1 LLTTGSGFVVWVLS
15 ARDSDADGWMNLL
28 LPVLVAVFWAV
39 GGLVNATK
47 QKKKQKAAMGDT
59 RKAPATSSEPPMV
72 SAEPA
77 KFADVGPR
85 QAGKGP
91 TGRKGA
97 KKPKPPKRRPPVV
110 PQRVGPRT
118 TPAMDMPLEELPQAA
133 PAVFRSG
140 ATERPAVKPQ
150 AADSLHLEDLAASYS
165 DPETLRLAILHR
177 EILGKPVG
185 LRDDEEGAS

>member
-1 LLTTGSGFVVWVLS
+1 MLWVLS
-15 ARDSDADGWMNLL
+15 ARDPDADGWMNLL

-47 QKKKQKAAMGDT
+47 QKKQQKAAMADT

-72 SAEPA
+72 SVEPV
-77 KFADVGPR
+77 KLADVGPR

-97 KKPKPPKRRPPVV
+97 KKKPKPPKRRPPVV
-110 PQRVGPRT
+110 PQRAGLRSV
-118 TPAMDMPLEELPQAA
+118 PAMDMPLEELPQAA
-133 PAVFRSG
+133 PEGVRAAKYEKPTG
-140 ATERPAVKPQ
+140 KPAE
-150 AADSLHLEDLAASYS
+150 AAHPHLEDLAASYN
-165 DPETLRLAILHR
+165 DPEILRLAILHR

-185 LRDDEEGAS
+185 LRDDEEYLS